1 MLTRP
6 LYRAIAEK
14 LQAIENCR
22 KSGNLEW
29 EARHGDAIE
38 ELVNSHMPSGS
49 GFDNGTTLD
58 TSASTPDKLVFQ
70 TAFHH
75 MDENGM
81 YAGWTDHSVTIKASL
96 ASGFDMRIGGRDR
109 NGIKDYIA
117 ECFSQA
123 LEVPV

>member
-14 LQAIENCR
+14 LQAIESCR
-22 KSGNLEW
+22 KSGNTDW
-29 EARHGDAIE
+29 ESRHGDAIE
-38 ELVNSHMPSGS
+38 ELVKAHMPSGS

-58 TSASTPDKLVFQ
+58 MTASTPDKLVFQ

-75 MDENGM
+75 MHESGM
-81 YAGWTDHSVTIKASL
+81 YDGWTDHSVTIKASL

-109 NGIKDYIA
+109 NDIKDYIA

-123 LEVPV
+123 LEIPV

>member
-22 KSGNLEW
+22 EAGNAEW
-29 EARHGDAIE
+29 ESRHGDAIE
-38 ELVNSHMPSGS
+38 ELVKAHMPSGS
-49 GFDNGTTLD
+49 GFDNGTILD
-58 TSASTPDKLVFQ
+58 DDSTPDKLVFL
-70 TAFHH
+70 TSFHH
-75 MDENGM
+75 MNDGGM
-81 YAGWTDHSVTIKASL
+81 YDGWTYHSVTIKASL
-96 ASGFDMRIGGRDR
+96 ANGFDMRIGGRDR
-109 NGIKDYIA
+109 NDIKDYIA